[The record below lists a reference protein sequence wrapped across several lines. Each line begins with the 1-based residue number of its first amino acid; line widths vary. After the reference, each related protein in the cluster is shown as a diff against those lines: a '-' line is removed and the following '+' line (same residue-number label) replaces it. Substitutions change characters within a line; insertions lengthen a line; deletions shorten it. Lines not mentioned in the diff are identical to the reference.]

1 MCERKRERE
10 RERERERKRER
21 KYIPMSGLGLKNRD
35 FYFHNNI
42 LYSEY
47 LLCS

>member
-1 MCERKRERE
+1 
-10 RERERERKRER
+10 
-21 KYIPMSGLGLKNRD
+21 MSGLGLKNRD